1 MVSIRGTLGVSN
13 ILHVCDLCL
22 EVVDTPPE
30 VEEQPYDDGDEDE
43 GDDDAGRHA
52 TVAGG
57 LLLLLLPQWDVTVG
71 PCECMTAHTAV
82 HCVADEVLIFTFTRL
97 HAMIS
102 IIAFRANFGAVLA
115 HPAGSAVAGPVVAAA
130 LPAVLALAVLAAVHA
145 VRVLRARQRAVGA
158 RPPRQA
164 AAHSCNMMTVRTILA
179 GALVQAVEAVRLDG
193 AWMFT
198 GEPNVTRP
206 AHVLPS
212 HVVTR
217 TNTEYDLRAL
227 LLAAQA
233 VEAEL
238 AGLRAVG
245 ALPAGGAH
253 ALPGL
258 RVARA
263 VVLAVAR
270 LRAVLPVAALLAP
283 RLTAHTLP
291 LGLADAAASLRV
303 AADAVVVMALA
314 DLRAAVAKPAGVAAP
329 LTHFPHVAGA
339 ARASS
344 ILWIASSTI
353 QTAARLG
360 TVLAIQL
367 LIAGSVTLCT
377 LPSWRAD
384 ATTIFR

>member
-1 MVSIRGTLGVSN
+1 M
-13 ILHVCDLCL
+13 CDFRL

-30 VEEQPYDDGDEDE
+30 VEEQAYDDGDEDE
-43 GDDDAGRHA
+43 GDDDASRHA
-52 TVAGG
+52 TVVGR
-57 LLLLLLPQWDVTVG
+57 LLLLLLAQWDVAVG
-71 PCECMTAHTAV
+71 PCECVTAHTAV
-82 HCVADEVLIFTFTRL
+82 HCVADEVLTFTFTRL

-115 HPAGSAVAGPVVAAA
+115 HPAGGAVAGPVVAAA

-158 RPPRQA
+158 RPSWQT
-164 AAHSCNMMTVRTILA
+164 AAHSCNMMTVCTILA
-179 GALVQAVEAVRLDG
+179 GALVQAVEAVRFDG
-193 AWMFT
+193 ARMFT
-198 GEPNVTRP
+198 GEPDVAWPTQ
-206 AHVLPS
+206 VLPS

-217 TNTEYDLRAL
+217 TNTEYDLGAL

-270 LRAVLPVAALLAP
+270 LRAVLPVAALLTP
-283 RLTAHTLP
+283 RLAAHTLP
-291 LGLADAAASLRV
+291 LGLADAAPSLRV
-303 AADAVVVMALA
+303 AADAVVVVALA
-314 DLRAAVAKPAGVAAP
+314 DLRAAVAEPTRVAAP
-329 LTHFPHVAGA
+329 LTHLPHVAGA
-339 ARASS
+339 TRASS
-344 ILWIASSTI
+344 ILWIAGSTI

-360 TVLAIQL
+360 AVLAVQF
-367 LIAGSVTLCT
+367 LIAWPVTLCT
-377 LPSWRAD
+377 LPPWRAD